1 VAALLYGSNFAWIAL
16 NNVIAASACARAL
29 GGSESVWA
37 VALGILATLV
47 VAIGP
52 RAVAIADRIAVPLLL
67 GLGVSL
73 TIACVRAPAVAAAPA
88 VSAMTWSRGLDVVI
102 GYQVSW
108 ILMFADYSRY
118 TRSPRAS
125 GVAVFVALATT
136 SIWLMPLGTVAAR
149 AAGSDDPG
157 AMFAAVGLGAAGA
170 VLLALATLTTNFVN
184 IYMSALAWKTLL
196 PRTGDSAVVWSIGIV
211 GAVLS
216 AVPALWLQQ
225 YANFMM
231 VLGATLVP
239 VGGVLIAHYYLA
251 SDARVTADGLL
262 AALYDS
268 SGPFRGVSIAG
279 VAAWGVG
286 AAAYFL
292 AGPIGGTLPALASSI
307 VVYLGLRRMIS

>member
-1 VAALLYGSNFAWIAL
+1 
-16 NNVIAASACARAL
+16 
-29 GGSESVWA
+29 VW
-37 VALGILATLV
+37 
-47 VAIGP
+47 IGP
-52 RAVAIADRIAVPLLL
+52 RAVAIADRVAVPLLL
-67 GLGVSL
+67 SLGVSL
-73 TIACVRAPAVAAAPA
+73 TIACLRAPTAPAGPA
-88 VSAMTWSRGLDVVI
+88 VSAMSWLRGLDVVI

-125 GVAVFVALATT
+125 GIAVFAALAST

-149 AAGSDDPG
+149 AAGSDEPG

-170 VLLALATLTTNFVN
+170 ALLALATLTTNFVN

-196 PRTGDSAVVWSIGIV
+196 PRTRDSIVVWSIGIV
-211 GAVLS
+211 GALLS

-231 VLGATLVP
+231 MLGATLVP

-251 SDARVTADGLL
+251 SDTRVTPDGLV

-279 VAAWGVG
+279 MAAWGVG
-286 AAAYFL
+286 AATYFL
-292 AGPIGGTLPALASSI
+292 AGSIGGTLPALTSSI

>member
-1 VAALLYGSNFAWIAL
+1 MS
-16 NNVIAASACARAL
+16 
-29 GGSESVWA
+29 
-37 VALGILATLV
+37 
-47 VAIGP
+47 
-52 RAVAIADRIAVPLLL
+52 
-67 GLGVSL
+67 
-73 TIACVRAPAVAAAPA
+73 
-88 VSAMTWSRGLDVVI
+88 WSRGLDVVI

-125 GVAVFVALATT
+125 GIAVFVALAST

-170 VLLALATLTTNFVN
+170 ALLALATLTTNFVN

-196 PRTGDSAVVWSIGIV
+196 PRTRDSIVVWSIGIV
-211 GAVLS
+211 GALLS

-239 VGGVLIAHYYLA
+239 VGGVLIAHYYLT
-251 SDARVTADGLL
+251 SDTRVR
-262 AALYDS
+262 
-268 SGPFRGVSIAG
+268 PRRPCRGVVRFVRSLSRRVDRRHDRPG
-279 VAAWGVG
+279 AWERPHTSWRARSEGRSRRWHRR
-286 AAAYFL
+286 
-292 AGPIGGTLPALASSI
+292 SSC
-307 VVYLGLRRMIS
+307 ISVCDG